1 MKEGFKKKIAVMVV
15 VLTVVVLPVCVLA
28 APAVTIIRPESRGT
42 SAVVVDMDAM
52 KPFAR
57 TMETIDPN
65 FKADGRVKFTGISVK
80 QLFEIAGA
88 PVDQGVTV
96 LGRDQYAEFIPW
108 ERVSRERVIL
118 SFSMNGHGISRLTG
132 GPLKIIY
139 DASEK
144 VHGSGYTWYVETLFS
159 GNPENPGLIV
169 EAENSRQ
176 LFFKDFL
183 EPLTKALDFSRV
195 SIPSGFRHD
204 FPGRFTTASGI
215 PLKRLLQSAGVTKGD
230 EIILTPYAGPV
241 ITLDMALLDYPIV
254 MVTAMGN
261 APLHPVLG
269 GPFSIQ
275 FPLEAHPELAGIV
288 PESGAFFF
296 LKKISIR

>member
-1 MKEGFKKKIAVMVV
+1 MKEGFKKKIAVMAV
-15 VLTVVVLPVCVLA
+15 VLTVVVVPCCVLA
-28 APAVTIIRPESRGT
+28 SSAVTIIRPESRGT

-52 KPFAR
+52 KPFSG
-57 TMETIDPN
+57 TLDTIDPN
-65 FKADGRVKFTGISVK
+65 FKVNGRVKFTGISVK
-80 QLFEIAGA
+80 QLLELAGA
-88 PVDQGVTV
+88 PADQGVTV

-108 ERVSRERVIL
+108 ERVLRERVIL
-118 SFSMNGHGISRLTG
+118 SFSMNGHGISRLEG

-144 VHGSGYTWYVETLFS
+144 VHGSGYTWYVETMFS

-169 EAENSRQ
+169 EAGNRRQ
-176 LFFKDFL
+176 ILFKAFL
-183 EPLTKALDFSRV
+183 EPLIQALDFTRV

-215 PLKRLLQSAGVTKGD
+215 PLKRLLHAAGVTKGD
-230 EIILTPYAGPV
+230 EIILTPFAGPE
-241 ITLDMALLDYPIV
+241 ITMDMDMLDYPIV

-275 FPLEAHPELAGIV
+275 FPLEEHPALVGSV